1 MKTELEYWNDL
12 ASKAVMEMRTTLEST
27 FASLGYDD
35 ELVDRKTKD
44 AMMHKLNIND
54 EEEYEELLASDTSGA
69 YEIYKENNKPLNIYE
84 VGVSGSFSGTFRVKA
99 KDEDEARDYVEN
111 NLEVNECTMYLD
123 DDEDLVDDYEED
135 CMSYDREVE
144 FVNDTGEVYEED

>member
-1 MKTELEYWNDL
+1 MKIKITNILDWEEDTQMMDGDASHEGWRAVQSLLEEERV
-12 ASKAVMEMRTTLEST
+12 K
-27 FASLGYDD
+27 
-35 ELVDRKTKD
+35 K
-44 AMMHKLNIND
+44 ID
-54 EEEYEELLASDTSGA
+54 EEEAEGLPFVCE
-69 YEIYKENNKPLNIYE
+69 
-84 VGVSGSFSGTFRVKA
+84 A